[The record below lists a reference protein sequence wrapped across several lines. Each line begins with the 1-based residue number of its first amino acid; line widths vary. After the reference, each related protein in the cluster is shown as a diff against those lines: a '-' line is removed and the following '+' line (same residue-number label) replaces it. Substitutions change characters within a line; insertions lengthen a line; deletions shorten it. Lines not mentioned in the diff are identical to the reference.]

1 MREKL
6 KSGLQRLS
14 DFFTNVRATVHR
26 GCNAGWNRFCKIVY
40 GGICRLSNLLRKGY
54 RGICEGCAALR
65 DSKFGTAVKSFFTGL
80 SHSRPIK
87 ALRNKMAQNNASIPK
102 EDKPDSTPQQTAKRS
117 VVDLVENGEI
127 TTEALEKELRRERFS
142 HRYRGL
148 LRSTVYA
155 LIVTAAAAALIATL
169 LLPVLQIY
177 GNSMTPTLHEGDIV
191 VSVKTKTYDYGDI
204 CSFYYSNRILV
215 KRVIGKPLDVVNMDE
230 DGNVFVNGKLIDEPY
245 IKEKA
250 LGECDID
257 FPYRV
262 PEGSYFMIGDHRLT
276 SIDSRSS
283 AVGCISSDEIVG
295 RIVFTVWPPK
305 HMGISK

>member
-1 MREKL
+1 MKETI
-6 KSGLQRLS
+6 KSGLQSLS
-14 DFFTNVRATVHR
+14 DFFTSAGETIRR
-26 GCNAGWNRFCKIVY
+26 GCNKGWNGFCKIVY
-40 GGICRLSNLLRKGY
+40 GGISRFSNLLRKGY
-54 RGICEGCAALR
+54 R
-65 DSKFGTAVKSFFTGL
+65 
-80 SHSRPIK
+80 
-87 ALRNKMAQNNASIPK
+87 ALRNSRAVRAVRGFFSWIGNSGPVKAVKAKSASLTSKLPEK
-102 EDKPDSTPQQTAKRS
+102 EVADSQQTDSKKSAAELIYEDGLS
-117 VVDLVENGEI
+117 IEAIEN
-127 TTEALEKELRRERFS
+127 ELRRERFK
-142 HRYRGL
+142 HRYSGL

-230 DGNVFVNGKLIDEPY
+230 EGNVFVNGKLLDEPY

-283 AVGCISSDEIVG
+283 TIGCISSDEIVG

>member
-169 LLPVLQIY
+169 LLPVLQVL
-177 GNSMTPTLHEGDIV
+177 PR
-191 VSVKTKTYDYGDI
+191 
-204 CSFYYSNRILV
+204 CSATHRWMFHRRRRDAPSRSPVPQRNFLPPV
-215 KRVIGKPLDVVNMDE
+215 P
-230 DGNVFVNGKLIDEPY
+230 
-245 IKEKA
+245 
-250 LGECDID
+250 
-257 FPYRV
+257 PYRIQMWPERPGSVCRSPERLLRNSTDPAHRRRVQLRLKPRAPGRQLPELPEWMSPV
-262 PEGSYFMIGDHRLT
+262 PAPRT
-276 SIDSRSS
+276 RSL
-283 AVGCISSDEIVG
+283 
-295 RIVFTVWPPK
+295 
-305 HMGISK
+305 

>member
-1 MREKL
+1 MKEKITSVLQGLKNKTASLWKTIRNAAGKTWSTIREYAGKFWTIIRENVGRVWKAL
-6 KSGLQRLS
+6 KESGFGVWASGCLS
-14 DFFTNVRATVHR
+14 
-26 GCNAGWNRFCKIVY
+26 KIKCSRQVQ
-40 GGICRLSNLLRKGY
+40 
-54 RGICEGCAALR
+54 
-65 DSKFGTAVKSFFTGL
+65 AVKNKAAQFRRKDPETSPEEHDQKPKAWDTSALTEDEGL
-80 SHSRPIK
+80 ST
-87 ALRNKMAQNNASIPK
+87 
-102 EDKPDSTPQQTAKRS
+102 E
-117 VVDLVENGEI
+117 LVEN
-127 TTEALEKELRRERFS
+127 ELRRERFK
-142 HRYRGL
+142 HRYSGL

-155 LIVTAAAAALIATL
+155 LIVTAAVAALIATL

-191 VSVKTKTYDYGDI
+191 VSVKSRTYDYGDI

-230 DGNVFVNGKLIDEPY
+230 EGNVFVNGKLLDEPY

-283 AVGCISSDEIVG
+283 SVGCISSDEIVG
-295 RIVFTVWPPK
+295 KIIFTVWPPK

>member
-148 LRSTVYA
+148 LDRKS
-155 LIVTAAAAALIATL
+155 
-169 LLPVLQIY
+169 
-177 GNSMTPTLHEGDIV
+177 V
-191 VSVKTKTYDYGDI
+191 V
-204 CSFYYSNRILV
+204 
-215 KRVIGKPLDVVNMDE
+215 
-230 DGNVFVNGKLIDEPY
+230 
-245 IKEKA
+245 
-250 LGECDID
+250 
-257 FPYRV
+257 
-262 PEGSYFMIGDHRLT
+262 
-276 SIDSRSS
+276 
-283 AVGCISSDEIVG
+283 
-295 RIVFTVWPPK
+295 
-305 HMGISK
+305 